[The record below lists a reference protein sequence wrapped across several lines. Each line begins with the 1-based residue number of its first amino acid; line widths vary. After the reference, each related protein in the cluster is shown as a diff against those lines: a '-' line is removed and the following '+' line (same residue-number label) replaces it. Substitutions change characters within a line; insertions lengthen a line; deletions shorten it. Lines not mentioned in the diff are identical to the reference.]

1 MHILYHLAVFIC
13 GTRAFKVCQYFV
25 SYLNTD
31 IRWLADTDT
40 GRKVFPREYC
50 SISFKNNNTNVIV
63 SPNKVVKSNTL
74 KSKSAFL
81 SLSFWRRYNSQ
92 PVKAQVVIQ

>member
-31 IRWLADTDT
+31 IRWLADQILEE
-40 GRKVFPREYC
+40 KC
-50 SISFKNNNTNVIV
+50 SQGNVIQ
-63 SPNKVVKSNTL
+63 
-74 KSKSAFL
+74 FL
-81 SLSFWRRYNSQ
+81 IEII
-92 PVKAQVVIQ
+92 IQM